1 MFVQTV
7 FIQFNSMSPILSD
20 TESNKE
26 IYLIQIYFDGLAVH
40 KVKVIVADEVVHC
53 PRH

>member
-40 KVKVIVADEVVHC
+40 QVKVIVADEVVHC

>member
-1 MFVQTV
+1 MITTRA
-7 FIQFNSMSPILSD
+7 PD
-20 TESNKE
+20 GANKE

-40 KVKVIVADEVVHC
+40 KVKVIVADEVVHY